1 MCYVQ
6 VNMTIE
12 FNIINGKKK
21 KKKIDN
27 MSIYFKVKL
36 VIENFLSYEIRE
48 PCFGDIHV

>member
-1 MCYVQ
+1 
-6 VNMTIE
+6 MTIE

-21 KKKIDN
+21 KKSDN
-27 MSIYFKVKL
+27 MSISFKVKL